1 MTAVILYR
9 PKSDTSMKQ
18 LLSLNEVLNFSWDRE
33 LDFELDMT
41 TYVFH
46 TLCVNTYAMCLSMS
60 RDLKWHSSSIDF
72 LNVYNPFKQ

>member
-18 LLSLNEVLNFSWDRE
+18 LLSLNQVLNFSWDRE
-33 LDFELDMT
+33 LDLELDMT

-46 TLCVNTYAMCLSMS
+46 TLYVNTYAMGQSMS
-60 RDLKWHSSSIDF
+60 RDL
-72 LNVYNPFKQ
+72 